1 MYELLSGEMPFTGQT
16 TEEIEEKILTQDLSF
31 EGKIW
36 SRVSE
41 PCIDLLKNMLC
52 RDPEQRYDIADVIL
66 HPIFSE
72 MLQ

>member
-1 MYELLSGEMPFTGQT
+1 MYELLSGEMPFKGQR
-16 TEEIEEKILTQDLSF
+16 TEEIEEKILTQYLSF

-41 PCIDLLKNMLC
+41 PCIDLLKNML
-52 RDPEQRYDIADVIL
+52 RKDPEQRYDIADVIL
-66 HPIFSE
+66 HPLFRE